1 MELTTKLYI
10 VGAVLLVTITLS
22 LFSCHEFKRNVVVK
36 DQLKEATANVIA
48 ANKSLELRSD
58 ISDKTEDIV
67 THAVVKTQE
76 LTIKA
81 SNLRDKIDE
90 TKKGVDNGSIS
101 NALADAAYI
110 DSMWDAYCEAKP
122 TNPRCTTRQS
132 PTGLPGR

>member
-1 MELTTKLYI
+1 MALTTKLY
-10 VGAVLLVTITLS
+10 VAGTMLVVILGLS
-22 LFSCHEFKRNVVVK
+22 LFSCHEFKGNTIVK
-36 DQLKEATANVIA
+36 SQLKEATSNVVA
-48 ANKSLELRSD
+48 ANKSLQVRST

-67 THAVVKTQE
+67 TQAVVKTQE

-101 NALADAAYI
+101 NAIADAAYV

-122 TNPRCTTRQS
+122 ASPHCTTRQS
-132 PTGLPGR
+132 ITGLSRR